1 MMIFYKIKHCI
12 VDAYWAVIYAFQRMF
27 RGYDNRDIFDFDYR
41 FLERNLKILK
51 DFRKNHYKLFID
63 YNPFRTMTEE
73 ETNAILDHMIERCE
87 KATQTDKWTEWIG
100 IDEVNDKME
109 AIQRWENDC
118 YEARKEFFE
127 LFIIYFNQLWY

>member
-1 MMIFYKIKHCI
+1 MKIKRFI
-12 VDAYWAVIYAFQRMF
+12 VDTYWNIIYAFQRMF
-27 RGYDNRDIFDFDYR
+27 KGYDNRDVFDFDCR

-63 YNPFRTMTEE
+63 YDPFRTMTKE

-87 KATQTDKWTEWIG
+87 KATQTNKWTEWVD
-100 IDEVNDKME
+100 IDEVKDKME
-109 AIQRWENDC
+109 EIQQWENDC

-127 LFIIYFNQLWY
+127 LFTTYFNQLWY